1 MFDISRMDLMWV
13 SFVSIGFMAL
23 AAVLIYLARFVI
35 TIRFVSI
42 LVSLIAWVLLILA
55 FLLMILVIGGSTHA

>member
-1 MFDISRMDLMWV
+1 MSRMDLMWV

-35 TIRFVSI
+35 TIRFVSFFI
-42 LVSLIAWVLLILA
+42 SLIAWVLLILA

>member
-23 AAVLIYLARFVI
+23 AAVLIYLARYVI
-35 TIRFVSI
+35 TIRVVSGI
-42 LVSLIAWVLLILA
+42 ISLIAWILLILA
-55 FLLMILVIGGSTHA
+55 FLLMVLVIGGSSHA

>member
-23 AAVLIYLARFVI
+23 AAVLIYLARYVI
-35 TIRFVSI
+35 TIRFVSVI
-42 LVSLIAWVLLILA
+42 VTLISWVLLILA
-55 FLLMILVIGGSTHA
+55 FLLMILVIGGSSHA

>member
-35 TIRFVSI
+35 TIRFVSVFI
-42 LVSLIAWVLLILA
+42 SLIAWVLLILA

>member
-35 TIRFVSI
+35 TIRFVSFFI
-42 LVSLIAWVLLILA
+42 SLIAWVLLILA

>member
-1 MFDISRMDLMWV
+1 MSRMDLMWV

-35 TIRFVSI
+35 TIRFVSVI
-42 LVSLIAWVLLILA
+42 VSLVAWVLLILA

>member
-35 TIRFVSI
+35 TIRFVSVI
-42 LVSLIAWVLLILA
+42 VSLVAWVLLIFA

>member
-55 FLLMILVIGGSTHA
+55 FLLMILVIGGSTHV

>member
-35 TIRFVSI
+35 TIRFVSVFI
-42 LVSLIAWVLLILA
+42 SLIAWVLLILA
-55 FLLMILVIGGSTHA
+55 FLLMILVVGGSTHA

>member
-23 AAVLIYLARFVI
+23 AAVLIYLSRFVI
-35 TIRFVSI
+35 TIRFVSVI
-42 LVSLIAWVLLILA
+42 ISLIAWVLLILA
-55 FLLMILVIGGSTHA
+55 FLLMVLVIGGSSHA

>member
-35 TIRFVSI
+35 TIRFVSVI
-42 LVSLIAWVLLILA
+42 ISLIAWVLLILA
-55 FLLMILVIGGSTHA
+55 FLLMILVVGGSTHA

>member
-1 MFDISRMDLMWV
+1 MSRMDLMWV

>member
-35 TIRFVSI
+35 TIRFVSVI
-42 LVSLIAWVLLILA
+42 VSLVAWVLLILA